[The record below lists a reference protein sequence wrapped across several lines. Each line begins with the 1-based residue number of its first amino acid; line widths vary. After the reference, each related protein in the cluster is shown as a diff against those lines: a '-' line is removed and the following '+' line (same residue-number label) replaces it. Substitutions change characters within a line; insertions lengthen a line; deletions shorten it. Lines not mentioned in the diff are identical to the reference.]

1 MNSKT
6 YVSDPKIWQ
15 TFYQNMAEK
24 KFNPYKYRPK
34 QKGRGWSY
42 KNSYRIPLR
51 PHSEINVQKNV
62 PLVTPVAAIE
72 ERVKEEYKKDVMD
85 GNPHVTPRKG
95 IKRKGEQMRA
105 TNIKKSK
112 RTTTQTNSAKEGLQ
126 KKPVKDTY
134 LRQLDKNRT
143 KKSDRKFLDIDQY
156 RNIFT

>member
-1 MNSKT
+1 
-6 YVSDPKIWQ
+6 
-15 TFYQNMAEK
+15 
-24 KFNPYKYRPK
+24 
-34 QKGRGWSY
+34 
-42 KNSYRIPLR
+42 
-51 PHSEINVQKNV
+51 
-62 PLVTPVAAIE
+62 
-72 ERVKEEYKKDVMD
+72 MD
-85 GNPHVTPRKG
+85 GNPHVTSRKG